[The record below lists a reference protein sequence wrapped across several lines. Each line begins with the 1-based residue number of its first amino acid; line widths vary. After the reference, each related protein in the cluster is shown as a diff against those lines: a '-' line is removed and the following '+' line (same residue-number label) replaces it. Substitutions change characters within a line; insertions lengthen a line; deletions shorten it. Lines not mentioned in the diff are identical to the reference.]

1 MLLSMQEII
10 GDDFMQI
17 VDGGVSSLLNQVQE
31 KQNTLLEKLAS
42 GKEINSASDGAAA
55 QQIIDRLTS
64 EIEGN
69 RQAVNNVYDGISLA
83 QVAEGG
89 LSTIN
94 DDVNRIRELTI
105 QSGNGVLSDG
115 DRQALQSEISQLQ
128 ENISF
133 TIEQTNFAG
142 KPLLSDNGALSF
154 QVGANGGNSV
164 DVKTQDIGSQLSDV
178 LSIDLTS
185 GSSIDDAL
193 NATDEAI
200 EILGGARGDLGA
212 TQNSLASTARN
223 LTQSN
228 VNTAEAR
235 SRIQDLDYAQASSQ
249 QAANDVQGQAALTV
263 QAQANQQQGQVL
275 ALLS

>member
-1 MLLSMQEII
+1 MQEII

-64 EIEGN
+64 EVEGN

>member
-1 MLLSMQEII
+1 MNISNSSGSFTNSVVAQSQQNQETLFERLS
-10 GDDFMQI
+10 
-17 VDGGVSSLLNQVQE
+17 
-31 KQNTLLEKLAS
+31 S
-42 GKEINSASDGAAA
+42 GKKVNDASDGAAA

-64 EIEGN
+64 EVEGN

-89 LSTIN
+89 LSNIN

-105 QSGNGVLSDG
+105 QSGNGILSDG

-128 ENISF
+128 DNISQ

-142 KPLLSDNGALSF
+142 KPLLSEDGELSF
-154 QVGANGGNSV
+154 QVGASSGNSI
-164 DVKTQDIGSQLSDV
+164 DINTQDIGSQLADV

-185 GSSIDDAL
+185 GSVEDAL
-193 NATDEAI
+193 SATDEALETI
-200 EILGGARGDLGA
+200 GGARGDLGA

>member
-1 MLLSMQEII
+1 
-10 GDDFMQI
+10 
-17 VDGGVSSLLNQVQE
+17 
-31 KQNTLLEKLAS
+31 
-42 GKEINSASDGAAA
+42 
-55 QQIIDRLTS
+55 
-64 EIEGN
+64 
-69 RQAVNNVYDGISLA
+69 
-83 QVAEGG
+83 
-89 LSTIN
+89 
-94 DDVNRIRELTI
+94 
-105 QSGNGVLSDG
+105 
-115 DRQALQSEISQLQ
+115 SQLQ

-154 QVGANGGNSV
+154 QVGANAGNSV
-164 DVKTQDIGSQLSDV
+164 DIKTQDIGSQLSDV

-185 GSSIDDAL
+185 GSNIDDAL
-193 NATDEAI
+193 SATDEAI

>member
-1 MLLSMQEII
+1 MLKVDSDI
-10 GDDFMQI
+10 G
-17 VDGGVSSLLNQVQE
+17 SSLLQQVQE

-64 EIEGN
+64 EVEGN

-89 LSTIN
+89 LSNIN

-154 QVGANGGNSV
+154 QVGANAGNSV
-164 DVKTQDIGSQLSDV
+164 DIKTQDIGSQLSDV

-185 GSSIDDAL
+185 GSNIDDAL
-193 NATDEAI
+193 SATDEAI

>member
-1 MLLSMQEII
+1 
-10 GDDFMQI
+10 MQI
-17 VDGGVSSLLNQVQE
+17 ENSGVSSLLQQVQE
-31 KQNTLLEKLAS
+31 KQESLFEKLAS
-42 GKEINSASDGAAA
+42 GKEINNAADGAAA

-64 EIEGN
+64 EVEGN

-89 LSTIN
+89 LSNIN

-115 DRQALQSEISQLQ
+115 DRQALQSEITQLQ
-128 ENISF
+128 DNINL

-142 KPLLSDNGALSF
+142 KPLLSGNESLSF
-154 QVGANGGNSV
+154 QVGANSGNSV
-164 DVKTQDIGSQLSDV
+164 DIQTQDIGSQLASV

-185 GSSIDDAL
+185 GTSIEDAL
-193 NATDEAI
+193 SATDEAI
-200 EILGGARGDLGA
+200 EIVGGARGDLGA

-228 VNTAEAR
+228 VNAAEAR

-275 ALLS
+275 ALLN

>member
-1 MLLSMQEII
+1 MLA
-10 GDDFMQI
+10 
-17 VDGGVSSLLNQVQE
+17 
-31 KQNTLLEKLAS
+31 T
-42 GKEINSASDGAAA
+42 
-55 QQIIDRLTS
+55 
-64 EIEGN
+64 
-69 RQAVNNVYDGISLA
+69 
-83 QVAEGG
+83 
-89 LSTIN
+89 
-94 DDVNRIRELTI
+94 
-105 QSGNGVLSDG
+105 
-115 DRQALQSEISQLQ
+115 QL
-128 ENISF
+128 IL
-133 TIEQTNFAG
+133 
-142 KPLLSDNGALSF
+142 KP
-154 QVGANGGNSV
+154 
-164 DVKTQDIGSQLSDV
+164 KIGSQLSDV

-185 GSSIDDAL
+185 GSNIDDAL
-193 NATDEAI
+193 SATDEAI

>member
-1 MLLSMQEII
+1 MLKVDSDI
-10 GDDFMQI
+10 G
-17 VDGGVSSLLNQVQE
+17 SSLLQQVQE

-64 EIEGN
+64 EVEGN

-89 LSTIN
+89 LSNIN

-154 QVGANGGNSV
+154 QVGANAGNSV
-164 DVKTQDIGSQLSDV
+164 DIKTQD
-178 LSIDLTS
+178 
-185 GSSIDDAL
+185 
-193 NATDEAI
+193 
-200 EILGGARGDLGA
+200 
-212 TQNSLASTARN
+212 
-223 LTQSN
+223 
-228 VNTAEAR
+228 
-235 SRIQDLDYAQASSQ
+235 
-249 QAANDVQGQAALTV
+249 
-263 QAQANQQQGQVL
+263 
-275 ALLS
+275 

>member
-64 EIEGN
+64 EVEGN

-185 GSSIDDAL
+185 GSSVDDAL
-193 NATDEAI
+193 SATDEAI

>member
-1 MLLSMQEII
+1 
-10 GDDFMQI
+10 
-17 VDGGVSSLLNQVQE
+17 
-31 KQNTLLEKLAS
+31 
-42 GKEINSASDGAAA
+42 
-55 QQIIDRLTS
+55 
-64 EIEGN
+64 
-69 RQAVNNVYDGISLA
+69 
-83 QVAEGG
+83 
-89 LSTIN
+89 
-94 DDVNRIRELTI
+94 
-105 QSGNGVLSDG
+105 
-115 DRQALQSEISQLQ
+115 
-128 ENISF
+128 
-133 TIEQTNFAG
+133 
-142 KPLLSDNGALSF
+142 
-154 QVGANGGNSV
+154 
-164 DVKTQDIGSQLSDV
+164 

-185 GSSIDDAL
+185 GSNIDDAL
-193 NATDEAI
+193 SATDEAI